1 MEGAGINDPLKT
13 RLLIADDHDLLRQ
26 GMRIV
31 LSLEPD
37 LEIVGEAANG
47 REALELCQELDP
59 DLVLMDISMPEM
71 DGLEATRAIKEIR
84 PGISVLVVTTHLN
97 PDYLLQAV
105 KAGAAGYVLK
115 MSRKEEI
122 VDAIRSVIR
131 GEFPFDQELSI
142 DLLRQLAHEE
152 GPGTAPPA
160 ANSHKAP
167 RGTLTP
173 REIDVLRLL
182 ALGKTNR
189 QIAQEIHL
197 SLSTVKGHLERLIS
211 KLGVSD
217 RTQAAVKAVELGL
230 VVPVPKED

>member
-1 MEGAGINDPLKT
+1 MNDPPRT

-31 LSLEPD
+31 LSHEPD

-47 REALELCQELDP
+47 REALELCRKLDP
-59 DLVLMDISMPEM
+59 DLVLMDVSMPEM

-84 PGISVLVVTTHLN
+84 PDISVLVVTAHLN

-105 KAGAAGYVLK
+105 TAGAAGYVLK
-115 MSRKEEI
+115 MARKEEI
-122 VDAIRSVIR
+122 VDAIRRVIR
-131 GEFPFDQELSI
+131 GEFSFDQDLSI
-142 DLLRQLAHEE
+142 SLLQRLAQEVPE
-152 GPGTAPPA
+152 TAPPA

-167 RGTLTP
+167 PGSLTP

-230 VVPVPKED
+230 VGPVPKKD

>member
-1 MEGAGINDPLKT
+1 MNDLPRT

-31 LSLEPD
+31 LSQEPD

-47 REALELCQELDP
+47 REALELCRKLDP
-59 DLVLMDISMPEM
+59 DLVLMDVSMPEM

-84 PGISVLVVTTHLN
+84 PDISVLVVTAHLN

-115 MSRKEEI
+115 MARKEEI
-122 VDAIRSVIR
+122 VDAIRQVIR

-142 DLLRQLAHEE
+142 NLLRRLAHEE
-152 GPGTAPPA
+152 GPGAAPHA
-160 ANSHKAP
+160 ANSRKAP
-167 RGTLTP
+167 PGSLTP

-230 VVPVPKED
+230 VGPVPKKD

>member
-1 MEGAGINDPLKT
+1 MNDEYPKT
-13 RLLIADDHDLLRQ
+13 RVLIADDHDLLRQ

-31 LSLEPD
+31 LSREPD

-47 REALELCQELDP
+47 REALELCRKLDP
-59 DLVLMDISMPEM
+59 DLILMDVSMPEM
-71 DGLEATRAIKEIR
+71 DGLEATRAIKKMR
-84 PGISVLVVTTHLN
+84 PGISVLVITAHLS

-115 MSRKEEI
+115 MARKEEI
-122 VDAIRSVIR
+122 VDAIRQVIR

-142 DLLRQLAHEE
+142 HLLQRLAHEE
-152 GPGTAPPA
+152 EPGITPPA
-160 ANSHKAP
+160 AQSRKAP
-167 RGTLTP
+167 PGSLTP

-182 ALGKTNR
+182 ARGKTNR
-189 QIAQEIHL
+189 QIAQEMHL

-230 VVPVPKED
+230 TGPVPKE